1 MTTEDGSMGERGR
14 VTDVLPAMLARTRAE
29 VVYACGPNP
38 MLRAVAEFCAD
49 LGIPCQVAVE
59 EMMACG
65 LGVCW
70 TCVVPLLAS
79 DGLSWWNVRA
89 CVEGPV
95 FNGARVWWDRWLGPP
110 PDPELTAPDHV
121 EQWSDDLEGGE
132 PAAEHGGR
140 GVEQVRSR

>member
-1 MTTEDGSMGERGR
+1 
-14 VTDVLPAMLARTRAE
+14 MLARTRAE

-49 LGIPCQVAVE
+49 VGIPCQVAVE
-59 EMMACG
+59 ELMACG

-79 DGLSWWNVRA
+79 DGMSWWNVRA

-95 FNGARVWWDRWLGPP
+95 FNGARVWWDRWLGPR
-110 PDPELTAPDHV
+110 PEPALDEAAEPGD
-121 EQWSDDLEGGE
+121 QDLDGDAGE
-132 PAAEHGGR
+132 PPAEVEPAQGTARVR
-140 GVEQVRSR
+140 GVEGVRSR